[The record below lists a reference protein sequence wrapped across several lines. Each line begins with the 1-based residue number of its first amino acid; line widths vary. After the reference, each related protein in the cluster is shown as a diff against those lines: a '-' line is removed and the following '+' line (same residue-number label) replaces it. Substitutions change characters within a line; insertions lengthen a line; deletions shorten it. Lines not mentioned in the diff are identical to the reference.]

1 MTLISVIIPCYNSGE
16 CLERAIQSVLD
27 QTYPH
32 IEIVVQDN
40 HSQDEVTTSILKK
53 FENNIKW
60 HREMDSGIYDAFNKG
75 IGHAQGEW
83 LYFMGADDRLANAD
97 VFQKLMGYLFHPKYR
112 VATGDVINEN
122 RESAWV
128 PERFHSEF
136 GWKLIWKNSVHQ
148 QGCMY
153 RKDCFDSNFF
163 DPQWKVLG
171 DYQFHLKLNQTK
183 GDKLSTQLIF
193 AHCEATGISKQ
204 FNSKL
209 YTEELRMK
217 KSTLPPIWYALNIP
231 WITLKRMLKA
241 KN

>member
-16 CLERAIQSVLD
+16 CLERAILSVLD

-32 IEIVVQDN
+32 VEIVVQDN

-60 HREMDSGIYDAFNKG
+60 HREKDSGIYDAFNKG

-83 LYFMGADDRLANAD
+83 LYFMGADDRLANAE
-97 VFQKLMGYLFHPKYR
+97 VFQKLMSYLFHPKYR

-122 RESAWV
+122 RESTWV

-136 GWKLIWKNSVHQ
+136 GWKMIWKNSVHQ
-148 QGCMY
+148 QGCIY
-153 RKDCFDSNFF
+153 RKDCFDSSLF

-183 GDKLSTQLIF
+183 GDKLTTQLVF